1 MPDPTAVLGREIDIR
16 TAFEGAFATLD
27 MRVRKFLALPLELL
41 NGRALRL
48 ELDRIGEVSM
58 TSHEN
63 E

>member
-1 MPDPTAVLGREIDIR
+1 MPDPTAVLEIDIR
-16 TAFEGAFATLD
+16 TAFDAAFATLD
-27 MRVRKFLALPLELL
+27 VRIRKFLALPLELL

-48 ELDRIGEVSM
+48 ELERIGEASM